1 MLGEV
6 PVKKGIFQDDAL
18 SQMLFVISLIPLTHI
33 LRTAN
38 SGYEFRIEEATNH
51 LLFMDDFKLY
61 SKRERPLDSLI
72 QAVTIFSED
81 IGIQFGI
88 DECAMLMMKKGKL
101 VKPDGI

>member
-1 MLGEV
+1 
-6 PVKKGIFQDDAL
+6 
-18 SQMLFVISLIPLTHI
+18 MLFVISLIPLTHI

-38 SGYEFRIEEATNH
+38 SGYEFRTEEAINH

-61 SKRERPLDSLI
+61 SKRERSVDSLI
-72 QAVTIFSED
+72 QAVRMFSED

-88 DECAMLMMKKGKL
+88 DKCAMLMMKKGNL